1 MPRTAKTA
9 KTAKTVKTKK
19 SKKVNVWMILT
30 IILII
35 LFAAFIVYERS
46 PNVHNGVNT
55 MLGIESD
62 RYPVL
67 EQVRVDIINDKS
79 ITNPSYDYK
88 EILSKIEDEFEME
101 FVVTE
106 VDINDEKGKQYID
119 KFKFA
124 SIPVLLFEENLATTK
139 LYEET
144 KDNYQKQ
151 DDKYILQLQPYKY
164 LTLPSYEIG
173 HKRGA
178 ENPKVTIV
186 EFSSLSCG
194 YCGKMSPVLAQLLEE
209 YPNDVQL
216 VYKHFNRGGIDMLLE
231 NAAECAGEQD
241 KFWEF
246 HDYIFDNQASVFEG
260 EPADVVNKGATAIGL
275 NTEQFNA
282 CVADE
287 KYAQAVNGQT
297 AEGYKF
303 GVNGTPSF
311 FVNDKFIG
319 GAVTYETLKQTVD
332 SFIQ

>member
-1 MPRTAKTA
+1 MPKAAKA
-9 KTAKTVKTKK
+9 SKVLKNKK
-19 SKKVNVWMILT
+19 NRKVNVWMILS

-55 MLGIESD
+55 ILGIESD
-62 RYPVL
+62 RYPVI
-67 EQVRVDIINDKS
+67 EQVRVDALNDKS

-88 EILSKIEDEFEME
+88 EILSKIEDEFKME

-106 VDINDEKGKQYID
+106 IDINDEKGKQYID
-119 KFKFA
+119 KFQLA
-124 SIPVLLFEENLATTK
+124 SIPVLLFEENLATTI

-144 KDNYQKQ
+144 KNNYQKQ

-164 LTLPSYEIG
+164 LTLPNYDLG

-194 YCGKMSPVLAQLLEE
+194 YCGKMKPILAQILEE

-216 VYKHFNRGGIDMLLE
+216 VYKQFNRGGIDMLLE
-231 NAAECAGEQD
+231 NASECAGEQG

-260 EPADVVNKGATAIGL
+260 EPADVVKDGAAAIGL
-275 NTEQFNA
+275 NKEQFDTCVTEQKF
-282 CVADE
+282 
-287 KYAQAVNGQT
+287 AQTVNDHT

-303 GVNGTPSF
+303 GVNGTPTF

-319 GAVTYETLKQTVD
+319 GAVSYETLKQTVD
-332 SFIQ
+332 SLIQ